1 MDICIH
7 RSQSIVI
14 VSQLTVVTTV
24 TNIMLCTITIFITSK
39 VSVYIYQ
46 TVWHMKIQLSH
57 GVYGYI

>member
-24 TNIMLCTITIFITSK
+24 TNIMLCTITIFITSQ

-46 TVWHMKIQLSH
+46 TVWHMKIQLTH
-57 GVYGYI
+57 GVYEYV